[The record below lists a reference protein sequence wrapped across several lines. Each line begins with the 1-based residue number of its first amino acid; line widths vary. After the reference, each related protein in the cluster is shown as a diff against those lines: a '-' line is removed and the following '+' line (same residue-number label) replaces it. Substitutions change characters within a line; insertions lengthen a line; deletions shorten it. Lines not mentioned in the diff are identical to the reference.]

1 MKRVIKEDDKSVI
14 IREGNRVIK
23 TFGSPRLHMKHKHWL
38 LHYEAFTNMY
48 GGVVKVHEADENHIV
63 MDYVEGKSVDRQ
75 LWRDGEVNHQFS
87 YQTFAAILQLLAN
100 MAEYSSMISHV
111 WYHCDAGTHNLTYT
125 GKEFILTDPDSFV
138 LTKNPYPGSFVSSLH
153 PLHNILKVLHTMH
166 QTNYEKNE

>member
-1 MKRVIKEDDKSVI
+1 MKRVIKEDDNSVI

-23 TFGSPRLHMKHKHWL
+23 TFSSPQKKLKNEHWI
-38 LHYEAFTNMY
+38 LHYKAFNNMY

-63 MDYVEGKSVDRQ
+63 MDYVEGKSADQ
-75 LWRDGEVNHQFS
+75 LLIPHREINHQFS

-111 WYHCDAGTHNLTYT
+111 WYHHDAGTHNLTYT

-166 QTNYEKNE
+166 QTDYEKNE